1 MVFVFHDHSFIPLPE
16 DKILASSKMQAFV
29 DDNCNVAQMVQ
40 SFSDMVE
47 NIVEKGE
54 NAGY

>member
-40 SFSDMVE
+40 SFSDRLE